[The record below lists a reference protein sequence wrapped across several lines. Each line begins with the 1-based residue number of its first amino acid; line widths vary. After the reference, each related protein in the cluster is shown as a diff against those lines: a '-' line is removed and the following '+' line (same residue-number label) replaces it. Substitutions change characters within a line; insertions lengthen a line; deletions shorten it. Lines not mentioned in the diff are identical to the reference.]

1 MNNCCKPQHDKCKD
15 KVYII
20 GTPGPRGRD
29 GAGTVTVGTTTTGAA
44 GTNAFVTNTGTA
56 QNAVLNFTIPRGETG
71 ATGPQGP
78 AGPQGETG
86 ATGPQGPAGTA
97 GEAATITVGTTTTGD
112 AGTNA
117 SVTNTGTAQN
127 AVLNFTIPRG
137 ETGAT
142 GPQGPQGETGAI
154 GPQGPQGETGAVGP
168 QGPQGET
175 GAVGPQG
182 PAGTAG
188 EAATVTVGTT
198 TTGDAGT
205 NASVTNTGT
214 AQNAVL
220 NFTIPRGETGATGPQ
235 GPAGTAGE
243 AATVT
248 VGTTTTGDAGTN
260 ASVTNTGTAQ
270 NAILNF
276 TIPRGETGATGPQG
290 TTATNEYGYKYDTT
304 TNPITLT
311 ANTVATVPLNQT
323 GPLNVITGATTNALT
338 IGSAGTYKIDYFF
351 NGISNTAGDVNLA
364 VYNNNNLVAGS
375 TITLNLETANEKNAT
390 GSIIASFTEGNVI
403 TLGLEST
410 TGVEVTPAS
419 NTNAY
424 LSIVKLA

>member
-56 QNAVLNFTIPRGETG
+56 QNAI
-71 ATGPQGP
+71 
-78 AGPQGETG
+78 
-86 ATGPQGPAGTA
+86 
-97 GEAATITVGTTTTGD
+97 
-112 AGTNA
+112 
-117 SVTNTGTAQN
+117 
-127 AVLNFTIPRG
+127 LNFTIPRG

-168 QGPQGET
+168 QGPT
-175 GAVGPQG
+175 
-182 PAGTAG
+182 GTAG

-214 AQNAVL
+214 AQNAIL

-270 NAILNF
+270 NAVLNF

>member
-1 MNNCCKPQHDKCKD
+1 MNFDQIDD
-15 KVYII
+15 LFY
-20 GTPGPRGRD
+20 RG
-29 GAGTVTVGTTTTGAA
+29 
-44 GTNAFVTNTGTA
+44 
-56 QNAVLNFTIPRGETG
+56 
-71 ATGPQGP
+71 TGPQ
-78 AGPQGETG
+78 GPQGETG
-86 ATGPQGPAGTA
+86 AVGPQGPAGTA

-142 GPQGPQGETGAI
+142 GPQGPQGETGA
-154 GPQGPQGETGAVGP
+154 
-168 QGPQGET
+168 
-175 GAVGPQG
+175 VGPQG

-214 AQNAVL
+214 AQNAV
-220 NFTIPRGETGATGPQ
+220 
-235 GPAGTAGE
+235 
-243 AATVT
+243 
-248 VGTTTTGDAGTN
+248 
-260 ASVTNTGTAQ
+260 
-270 NAILNF
+270 LNF

-364 VYNNNNLVAGS
+364 VYNDSNLVTGS
-375 TITLNLETANEKNAT
+375 TLTLNLGTTDEKSVS
-390 GSIIASFTEGNVI
+390 GSIIATLSEGDVI

>member
-15 KVYII
+15 KIYII

-29 GAGTVTVGTTTTGAA
+29 GAGTV
-44 GTNAFVTNTGTA
+44 
-56 QNAVLNFTIPRGETG
+56 
-71 ATGPQGP
+71 
-78 AGPQGETG
+78 
-86 ATGPQGPAGTA
+86 
-97 GEAATITVGTTTTGD
+97 TVGTTTTGD

-127 AVLNFTIPRG
+127 AVLNFTIPR
-137 ETGAT
+137 
-142 GPQGPQGETGAI
+142 
-154 GPQGPQGETGAVGP
+154 GETGAVGP

-235 GPAGTAGE
+235 G
-243 AATVT
+243 
-248 VGTTTTGDAGTN
+248 
-260 ASVTNTGTAQ
+260 
-270 NAILNF
+270 
-276 TIPRGETGATGPQG
+276 

-304 TNPITLT
+304 TTPITLT

-364 VYNNNNLVAGS
+364 VYNNNNLVPGS

-390 GSIIASFTEGNVI
+390 GSIIATLSEGDVI

>member
-78 AGPQGETG
+78 
-86 ATGPQGPAGTA
+86 
-97 GEAATITVGTTTTGD
+97 
-112 AGTNA
+112 
-117 SVTNTGTAQN
+117 
-127 AVLNFTIPRG
+127 
-137 ETGAT
+137 
-142 GPQGPQGETGAI
+142 QGETGAI
-154 GPQGPQGETGAVGP
+154 GPQGL
-168 QGPQGET
+168 QGET

-270 NAILNF
+270 NAVLNF

-364 VYNNNNLVAGS
+364 VYNNNNLVPGS

-390 GSIIASFTEGNVI
+390 GSIIASFTEGNAI

>member
-78 AGPQGETG
+78 QGETG

-97 GEAATITVGTTTTGD
+97 GEAATVTVGTTTTGD

-127 AVLNFTIPRG
+127 AILNFTIPRG

-154 GPQGPQGETGAVGP
+154 GP

-214 AQNAVL
+214 AQNAV
-220 NFTIPRGETGATGPQ
+220 
-235 GPAGTAGE
+235 
-243 AATVT
+243 
-248 VGTTTTGDAGTN
+248 
-260 ASVTNTGTAQ
+260 
-270 NAILNF
+270 LNF

-364 VYNNNNLVAGS
+364 VYNNNNLVPGS

>member
-78 AGPQGETG
+78 QGETG
-86 ATGPQGPAGTA
+86 ATGPQGP
-97 GEAATITVGTTTTGD
+97 
-112 AGTNA
+112 
-117 SVTNTGTAQN
+117 Q
-127 AVLNFTIPRG
+127 
-137 ETGAT
+137 
-142 GPQGPQGETGAI
+142 
-154 GPQGPQGETGAVGP
+154 
-168 QGPQGET
+168 
-175 GAVGPQG
+175 
-182 PAGTAG
+182 
-188 EAATVTVGTT
+188 
-198 TTGDAGT
+198 
-205 NASVTNTGT
+205 
-214 AQNAVL
+214 
-220 NFTIPRGETGATGPQ
+220 GETGATGPQ

-270 NAILNF
+270 NAILNFTIPRGETGATGPQGPQGETGAIGPQGPAGTAGEAATVTVGTTTTGDAGTNASVTNTGTAQNAVLNF

-364 VYNNNNLVAGS
+364 VYNNNNLVPGS

>member
-29 GAGTVTVGTTTTGAA
+29 GAGTVTVGTTTTGDA

-78 AGPQGETG
+78 Q
-86 ATGPQGPAGTA
+86 
-97 GEAATITVGTTTTGD
+97 
-112 AGTNA
+112 
-117 SVTNTGTAQN
+117 
-127 AVLNFTIPRG
+127 G

-142 GPQGPQGETGAI
+142 GPQGPQGETGAT
-154 GPQGPQGETGAVGP
+154 GPQGPQGETGAV
-168 QGPQGET
+168 
-175 GAVGPQG
+175 
-182 PAGTAG
+182 
-188 EAATVTVGTT
+188 
-198 TTGDAGT
+198 
-205 NASVTNTGT
+205 
-214 AQNAVL
+214 
-220 NFTIPRGETGATGPQ
+220 GPQ

-364 VYNNNNLVAGS
+364 VYNNNNLVPGS

>member
-78 AGPQGETG
+78 Q
-86 ATGPQGPAGTA
+86 
-97 GEAATITVGTTTTGD
+97 
-112 AGTNA
+112 
-117 SVTNTGTAQN
+117 
-127 AVLNFTIPRG
+127 G

-168 QGPQGET
+168 QGPT
-175 GAVGPQG
+175 
-182 PAGTAG
+182 GTAG

-235 GPAGTAGE
+235 GLQGETGAVGPQGPAGTAGE

-270 NAILNF
+270 NAILNFTIPRGETGATGATGPQGPAGTAGEAATVTVGTTTTGDAGTNASVTNTGTAQNAVLNF

-364 VYNNNNLVAGS
+364 VYNNNNLVPGS

>member
-1 MNNCCKPQHDKCKD
+1 MKLQLILLDD
-15 KVYII
+15 LFY
-20 GTPGPRGRD
+20 RG
-29 GAGTVTVGTTTTGAA
+29 
-44 GTNAFVTNTGTA
+44 
-56 QNAVLNFTIPRGETG
+56 
-71 ATGPQGP
+71 TGPQ
-78 AGPQGETG
+78 GPQGETG
-86 ATGPQGPAGTA
+86 AIGPQGPQGETGAVGPQGPTGTA
-97 GEAATITVGTTTTGD
+97 GEAATVTVGTTTTGD

-142 GPQGPQGETGAI
+142 GPQGL
-154 GPQGPQGETGAVGP
+154 
-168 QGPQGET
+168 QGET

-214 AQNAVL
+214 AQNAIL

-270 NAILNF
+270 NAVLNF

-364 VYNNNNLVAGS
+364 VYNNNNLVPGS

>member
-78 AGPQGETG
+78 Q
-86 ATGPQGPAGTA
+86 
-97 GEAATITVGTTTTGD
+97 
-112 AGTNA
+112 
-117 SVTNTGTAQN
+117 
-127 AVLNFTIPRG
+127 
-137 ETGAT
+137 
-142 GPQGPQGETGAI
+142 
-154 GPQGPQGETGAVGP
+154 
-168 QGPQGET
+168 
-175 GAVGPQG
+175 
-182 PAGTAG
+182 
-188 EAATVTVGTT
+188 
-198 TTGDAGT
+198 
-205 NASVTNTGT
+205 
-214 AQNAVL
+214 
-220 NFTIPRGETGATGPQ
+220 GETGATGPQ

>member
-15 KVYII
+15 KIYII

-29 GAGTVTVGTTTTGAA
+29 GAGTVTVGTTTTGDA
-44 GTNAFVTNTGTA
+44 GTNASVTNTGTA
-56 QNAVLNFTIPRGETG
+56 QNAILNFTIPRGETG

-78 AGPQGETG
+78 AGPQG
-86 ATGPQGPAGTA
+86 
-97 GEAATITVGTTTTGD
+97 
-112 AGTNA
+112 
-117 SVTNTGTAQN
+117 
-127 AVLNFTIPRG
+127 
-137 ETGAT
+137 
-142 GPQGPQGETGAI
+142 PQGEA
-154 GPQGPQGETGAVGP
+154 
-168 QGPQGET
+168 

-214 AQNAVL
+214 AQNAV
-220 NFTIPRGETGATGPQ
+220 
-235 GPAGTAGE
+235 
-243 AATVT
+243 
-248 VGTTTTGDAGTN
+248 
-260 ASVTNTGTAQ
+260 
-270 NAILNF
+270 LNF

-364 VYNNNNLVAGS
+364 VYNNNNLVPGS

-390 GSIIASFTEGNVI
+390 GSIIASFTEGNAI

>member
-78 AGPQGETG
+78 QGETG
-86 ATGPQGPAGTA
+86 AT
-97 GEAATITVGTTTTGD
+97 
-112 AGTNA
+112 
-117 SVTNTGTAQN
+117 
-127 AVLNFTIPRG
+127 
-137 ETGAT
+137 
-142 GPQGPQGETGAI
+142 
-154 GPQGPQGETGAVGP
+154 
-168 QGPQGET
+168 
-175 GAVGPQG
+175 GPQG

-214 AQNAVL
+214 AQNAIL

-270 NAILNF
+270 NAVLNF